1 MQNWCLVLS
10 QFYFIGSTIR
20 MEGHLQGISKNIRCP
35 LLLSAYCFM
44 PSNSTNWD
52 GQQAALAMISPAWA
66 AAFAS
71 PPAAMALA
79 MAAAGVGG
87 GESFHRRNNYK
98 SSDWRSSGL
107 LSLSTFQKAPDTP
120 VNTVSPTVKDKAAM
134 KASALAAAREQERAA
149 RVGLARGL
157 GAAAMASSVQW
168 RALTDKERERR
179 WNISNI
185 MDTAWLQ
192 HDPEGENT
200 GKDSSGLTHW
210 TLGILP
216 IMMETARKMRIRE
229 VIFLPL

>member
-1 MQNWCLVLS
+1 
-10 QFYFIGSTIR
+10 
-20 MEGHLQGISKNIRCP
+20 MEGHLPGISKNIRCP

-44 PSNSTNWD
+44 PSNPTNWD

-120 VNTVSPTVKDKAAM
+120 VNTLSPTVKDKAAT
-134 KASALAAAREQERAA
+134 KASALAAA

-157 GAAAMASSVQW
+157 GAAAMASSVQR

-179 WNISNI
+179 WTISNI
-185 MDTAWLQ
+185 MATAWLQ

-200 GKDSSGLTHW
+200 GKDSSGIAHW

>member
-1 MQNWCLVLS
+1 
-10 QFYFIGSTIR
+10 
-20 MEGHLQGISKNIRCP
+20 
-35 LLLSAYCFM
+35 M

-87 GESFHRRNNYK
+87 GESFHQRNNYK
-98 SSDWRSSGL
+98 STDWRSSGL
-107 LSLSTFQKAPDTP
+107 LSLSTFQKTPDIP
-120 VNTVSPTVKDKAAM
+120 VNTVSLTVKDKAAM

-157 GAAAMASSVQW
+157 GAAAMASSVQR

-185 MDTAWLQ
+185 MATAWLQ

-200 GKDSSGLTHW
+200 GKDSSGLAHW

>member
-1 MQNWCLVLS
+1 
-10 QFYFIGSTIR
+10 
-20 MEGHLQGISKNIRCP
+20 
-35 LLLSAYCFM
+35 
-44 PSNSTNWD
+44 
-52 GQQAALAMISPAWA
+52 
-66 AAFAS
+66 
-71 PPAAMALA
+71 MALA

-87 GESFHRRNNYK
+87 GESLHRRNNYK

-120 VNTVSPTVKDKAAM
+120 VNTLSPTVKDKAAM
-134 KASALAAAREQERAA
+134 KASALAAA

-157 GAAAMASSVQW
+157 GAAAMASSVQR

-200 GKDSSGLTHW
+200 GKDSSGLAHW

-216 IMMETARKMRIRE
+216 TMMETARKMRIRE
-229 VIFLPL
+229 VMFLPL